1 MGPTRRGV
9 SREALELHRAS
20 VVIDLH
26 VDTLFIQRLTGYDPL
41 RRHKGRARLP
51 LVWNHADI
59 PRMIDGGLSG
69 VGLGIVVN
77 PVLSLPRKRPR
88 IVSWYVSRLVDL
100 SFRTSGR
107 IRVALTA
114 GDILRAKQEV
124 AIGAFLGVE
133 GAHALGGSIDL
144 LDRYYVWGVRYLT
157 LAHFSA
163 NRAASPAFGLVGR
176 SARPGLT
183 GFGYELIDR
192 MNELGMIVDLAH
204 VERQGFLEAARRSR
218 APVIVSHT
226 GVRGLCPMWR
236 NIDDE
241 QLDAVAAT
249 GGVAGIIFSPYFLAR
264 GLRASVDAL
273 VSHIDYVRRR
283 IGWRHAALGSDMDG
297 LILLPD
303 EIRDI
308 SDMPVIT
315 DALLRRGYHHEWVQ
329 GILGGN
335 ALRVL
340 AEVCGHGD
348 GSRLS

>member
-1 MGPTRRGV
+1 MRSPGRVGQAKGIA
-9 SREALELHRAS
+9 SQEALELHRAS
-20 VVIDLH
+20 LVIDLH

-41 RRHKGRARLP
+41 RRHKVRTPRP
-51 LVWNHADI
+51 LVWNHADV
-59 PRMIDGGLSG
+59 PRMIHGGLSG

-77 PVLSLPRKRPR
+77 PVLSLPWNRPR
-88 IVSWYVSRLVDL
+88 IVSWYISRLIDL
-100 SFRTSGR
+100 SFRTSGT
-107 IRVALTA
+107 IRVALSA
-114 GDILRAKQEV
+114 GDIRRAKEQG

-133 GAHALGGSIDL
+133 GAHALGGRIDM
-144 LDRYYVWGVRYLT
+144 LDRYYAWGVRYLT

-163 NRAASPAFGLVGR
+163 NRAASPAFGLVGKGG
-176 SARPGLT
+176 RPGLT

-249 GGVAGIIFSPYFLAR
+249 GGVVGIIFSPYFLAR
-264 GLRASVDAL
+264 SLRTSVDTL

-283 IGWRHAALGSDMDG
+283 IGWHHAALGSDMDG

-308 SDMPVIT
+308 SDMPMIT
-315 DALLRRGYHHEWVQ
+315 EALLRRGYPHEWIQ
-329 GILGGN
+329 GVLGGN
-335 ALRVL
+335 ALRVF
-340 AEVCGHGD
+340 AQVCGD
-348 GSRLS
+348 